1 MDKCNIY
8 LNKNSVPGDKSALVP
23 GGVRLGTPAM
33 TTRGLK
39 EPDFDYVASI
49 VDKGIILAKNI
60 KNKLGEGKKIADF

>member
-1 MDKCNIY
+1 
-8 LNKNSVPGDKSALVP
+8 
-23 GGVRLGTPAM
+23 M